1 MMKYKWLQF
10 MQGRYGVDDLSR
22 FLLGLSLAGILLDF
36 FLKSRIFY
44 SLTLILVLFVYFRMF
59 SRNIGKRYQENM
71 KFLQIKGRILG
82 LWTQK
87 RDYLRQYKTHH
98 IYKCPTCRQKIR
110 VPRGKGKIS
119 IHCPKCHTDF
129 IKKS

>member
-22 FLLGLSLAGILLDF
+22 FLLGLSLVGVFLDF

-87 RDYLRQYKTHH
+87 RDHLRQYKTHH